1 MERKHLSTVARQFK
15 RSFSQQVLN
24 GLGKAVRFCVRVRE
38 ITPYRLALGLIE
50 VFATMQVKTIAD
62 VHRAFNALCNTT
74 VHYKPF
80 HNQLVKA
87 TFPTFM
93 RGLCEQLM
101 AQLTSE
107 VLRFAPQSAFAQF
120 THITIHDGTSF
131 AVKSTLK
138 KTFPGRFT
146 KVSPAAVE
154 LHVSMERLSEG
165 LETVTLT
172 ADKESEVHH
181 APAQNT
187 LRGGLF
193 LADRM
198 FFIKR
203 YLAEISAHGGYF
215 IVKAKGVINP
225 MIRQAHTH
233 EGGAIKRFQNLPLK
247 PVKSKV
253 SKYRALD
260 LDVAWEGELEARLIV
275 TWDPKNKRPRYLVTN
290 LPRAQFTLEQIWDA
304 YRLRWQVGVSSQ
316 GHIVQSVEVRPRPKD
331 SGLVA
336 WEAPWRESKTAEPSD
351 NMFRKEH
358 AQRTRLQRAVN
369 VEVASLHVIPVAETV
384 YNARRQQGL
393 DEMSPM
399 RQPSPAGYQRRH
411 GVKDGVSTGETRG
424 ARWGKPTEEASPI
437 TVSGK
442 WRRRHPGG
450 GSGRSTYDGRAAKR
464 ARREGPGPVS
474 TPLVKVRQG

>member
-154 LHVSMERLSEG
+154 LHVSMELLSEG

-290 LPRAQFTLEQIWDA
+290 LPRAQFTLEQICDA
-304 YRLRWQVGVSSQ
+304 YRLRWQVELMFKEWKSYASL
-316 GHIVQSVEVRPRPKD
+316 HAFDTSKANIAE
-331 SGLVA
+331 GLIWAALCAAILKRYCAHLAQRLWQVPISTRKVA
-336 WEAPWRESKTAEPSD
+336 MCLHHVLSD
-351 NMFRKEH
+351 IFHALLH
-358 AQRTRLQRAVN
+358 AQRHLQKTLQRALHYL
-369 VEVASLHVIPVAETV
+369 SL
-384 YNARRQQGL
+384 NA
-393 DEMSPM
+393 
-399 RQPSPAGYQRRH
+399 QR
-411 GVKDGVSTGETRG
+411 
-424 ARWGKPTEEASPI
+424 A
-437 TVSGK
+437 
-442 WRRRHPGG
+442 HPKRDQL
-450 GSGRSTYDGRAAKR
+450 SGRLKLSLQHVYA
-464 ARREGPGPVS
+464 GP
-474 TPLVKVRQG
+474 

>member
-15 RSFSQQVLN
+15 RSFSQQALN

-154 LHVSMERLSEG
+154 LHVSMELLSEG

-172 ADKESEVHH
+172 PDKESEVHH

-233 EGGAIKRFQNLPLK
+233 EGGEIKRFQNLPLK

-290 LPRAQFTLEQIWDA
+290 LPRAQFTLEQICDA
-304 YRLRWQVGVSSQ
+304 YRLRWQVELMFKEWKSYASL
-316 GHIVQSVEVRPRPKD
+316 HAFDTSKANIAE
-331 SGLVA
+331 GLIWAALCAAILKRYCAHLAQRLWQVPISTRKVA
-336 WEAPWRESKTAEPSD
+336 MCLHHVLSD
-351 NMFRKEH
+351 IFHALLH
-358 AQRTRLQRAVN
+358 AQRHLQKTLQRALHYL
-369 VEVASLHVIPVAETV
+369 SL
-384 YNARRQQGL
+384 NA
-393 DEMSPM
+393 
-399 RQPSPAGYQRRH
+399 QR
-411 GVKDGVSTGETRG
+411 
-424 ARWGKPTEEASPI
+424 A
-437 TVSGK
+437 
-442 WRRRHPGG
+442 HPKRDQL
-450 GSGRSTYDGRAAKR
+450 SGRLKLSLQHVYG
-464 ARREGPGPVS
+464 GP
-474 TPLVKVRQG
+474 